1 MNVRDVIPIFYP
13 DSKACLGEL
22 VVDGFVHEA
31 HTLTSKITEHPIES
45 GSSIA
50 DHVHQ
55 EPFALAIEGIIS
67 NTPMTLVGLA
77 AFDSARFSC
86 TAKQIKIVQQERIS
100 IPEPKVSRAKPKQKQ
115 GLQETKPVSPEK
127 AESLKKDRSGIFS
140 IGKWLLG
147 N

>member
-1 MNVRDVIPIFYP
+1 MNVRDVISIFYP

-22 VVDGFVHEA
+22 VVDGFVHET

-67 NTPMTLVGLA
+67 NTPMTLVGIA
-77 AFDSARFSC
+77 AFDSAKRFIDGDSNDL
-86 TAKQIKIVQQERIS
+86 R
-100 IPEPKVSRAKPKQKQ
+100 
-115 GLQETKPVSPEK
+115 
-127 AESLKKDRSGIFS
+127 
-140 IGKWLLG
+140 
-147 N
+147 

>member
-1 MNVRDVIPIFYP
+1 MFKKREP
-13 DSKACLGEL
+13 L
-22 VVDGFVHEA
+22 
-31 HTLTSKITEHPIES
+31 
-45 GSSIA
+45 SIA
-50 DHVHQ
+50 TSLKTYHSM
-55 EPFALAIEGIIS
+55 ALETLSIERGGGAQDA
-67 NTPMTLVGLA
+67 L
-77 AFDSARFSC
+77 RFSC